1 MWGFIKK
8 DILIIKNSMRS
19 FFLFF
24 LFFLFIV
31 LKDENTLIFLTS
43 FMGTMMFMSTFS
55 YDEYSNWDAYAL
67 ALPNGKRSFVKSKYV
82 ANLLLLAIVVVISTA
97 LSFGYSAIKGTFHLQ
112 ETFSLMFLCLFA
124 LTLLQAVLYPFIFR
138 FGIEKGRIAIFI
150 LVFSLIGL
158 SSIFVDKIKSLIPVG
173 IFTWCSHYW
182 VIIVIVIMILALY
195 TSYRVSEYVCSK
207 REF

>member
-8 DILIIKNSMRS
+8 DILIIKNSMKS

-112 ETFSLMFLCLFA
+112 ETFSLIFLCLFA

-173 IFTWCSHYW
+173 IFTWCSHCW

-195 TSYRVSEYVCSK
+195 TSYRVSEYVYSK

>member
-8 DILIIKNSMRS
+8 DILIIKNSMKS

-31 LKDENTLIFLTS
+31 LKDENALISLTS

-55 YDEYSNWDAYAL
+55 YDEYSNWNAYAL

-82 ANLLLLAIVVVISTA
+82 ANLLLLAIVVVISTG
-97 LSFGYSAIKGTFHLQ
+97 LSLGYAAIKGTLHLQ
-112 ETFSLMFLCLFA
+112 ETFSLMFICIFA
-124 LTLLQAVLYPFIFR
+124 LTLLQAVFYPFIFR
-138 FGIEKGRIAIFI
+138 FGIEKGRIAIFV
-150 LVFSLIGL
+150 LVFALIGL
-158 SSIFVDKIKSLIPVG
+158 SSIFVDKIKSLIPIE
-173 IFTWCSHYW
+173 IFTWCGNYRI
-182 VIIVIVIMILALY
+182 VIVIVIMILALY
-195 TSYRVSEYVCSK
+195 VSYRVSEYVYSK